1 MYITHTGLPDNGP
14 HSTQAE
20 TPDALNGTSDINFF
34 NAQLSATRQPVSG
47 VATTLSANL
56 FSLGVPESTAAA
68 KRVQRGIRDTLS
80 NKQTKQAHALPE
92 ALAAANL
99 GVVAQVKVVGLLVKG
114 IDKIA
119 TMG

>member
-1 MYITHTGLPDNGP
+1 MYITHMGLAQNGS
-14 HSTQAE
+14 HFTQAE

-34 NAQLSATRQPVSG
+34 NAQLSANPQPASG
-47 VATTLSANL
+47 VATSMATNL
-56 FSLGVPESTAAA
+56 FSIGAPESAAA
-68 KRVQRGIRDTLS
+68 SKRVQRGIRDTLS

-114 IDKIA
+114 VDKIA

>member
-1 MYITHTGLPDNGP
+1 MYITHTGLPGNGP

-20 TPDALNGTSDINFF
+20 TPDALNGASDINFF
-34 NAQLSATRQPVSG
+34 NAQLSASRQPLSEG
-47 VATTLSANL
+47 ATSTAANL
-56 FSLGVPESTAAA
+56 FSLSATESTAAA

-80 NKQTKQAHALPE
+80 NKQTKEAHALPE

-114 IDKIA
+114 VDKIA